1 MAEKTGL
8 FGRSSRILKSQDFV
22 RVSRKG
28 RRRASSEFVVLSVV
42 EPNCPGR
49 TTPDPRLGL
58 STSRAVGNAV
68 VRNRIRRQVR
78 EWFRKERQKLPAYL
92 DLVIIARKRASS
104 LETAEIF
111 RSLDLLVSPLSGN
124 LESFAKGSVQKR
136 TLS

>member
-1 MAEKTGL
+1 MVEKTGL

-28 RRRASSEFVVLSVV
+28 QRRASSEFVLLSVI

-49 TTPDPRLGL
+49 STADPRLGL

-78 EWFRKERQKLPAYL
+78 EWFRRERGTLPASL
-92 DLVIIARKRASS
+92 DLVVIARKRAAQ
-104 LETAEIF
+104 LDTVDVF
-111 RSLDLLVSPLSGN
+111 RSLDRLVSPLVKNPENLTQGN
-124 LESFAKGSVQKR
+124 TEKR

>member
-28 RRRASSEFVVLSVV
+28 QRRASSEFVVLSVV
-42 EPNCPGR
+42 EPSCPGR
-49 TTPDPRLGL
+49 TTRDPRLGL

-78 EWFRKERQKLPAYL
+78 EWFRREREKLPASL
-92 DLVIIARKRASS
+92 DLVVIARKRAAT

-111 RSLDLLVSPLSGN
+111 RSLDRLVSPLSEN
-124 LESFAKGSVQKR
+124 LESLAKGSIEKR
-136 TLS
+136 KLS